1 MDPRLTRA
9 PTQQDILVQ
18 RCSDVARCSKM
29 YLDPRYFGDLGS
41 QLMTPAKREGF
52 GEEEM
57 EGGGPQGK
65 YLVMTIR

>member
-1 MDPRLTRA
+1 M
-9 PTQQDILVQ
+9 
-18 RCSDVARCSKM
+18 ARCSKM

-65 YLVMTIR
+65 YLVVTIR